1 MFGFTERSL
10 SNAEKNR
17 DMVRRIY
24 MKDENYCRVLIVDD
38 EDLIRQGIKH
48 YIDWENEG
56 FEIAG
61 EASNG
66 KEALE
71 LIGTI
76 DPHIILT
83 DMVMPL
89 MDGEELTR
97 IVKKEFPSTEIII
110 LSSFSEY
117 DYVRSTFQNGVVDYM
132 LKPKLDAQS
141 LLDVLNVA
149 RRRIPAFEKHR
160 KKDSAEQSVPKM
172 LERLLSGYEIQV
184 NKEKINQVLPYSFF
198 YLLGIRVKEGAS
210 WKSNIEELLGSGM
223 QDYHYYLCQQTD
235 SYLLFLINID
245 QNNMLEIQLKEAAMN
260 HAASYFFFLSKGYT
274 DFLQTGKVYKNNIWR
289 LADYPFYF
297 PDEYYITEEKWM
309 NCQPEKEYFNLD
321 WFIEEWKQKK
331 FEAAL
336 SYLKRHGEKIACCYT
351 MEVAE
356 YKAFFSNIIFNLTI
370 LLNNMEYEME
380 ELENAKYH
388 YFNAIDTANTAKDTI
403 HQLNL
408 FLEEVKKCILMKAE
422 ESFVPFNMKR
432 IIDYVTEH
440 YAESLTLT
448 DLANHFHFNP
458 SYLSSYFSTHNNE
471 SFIEFL
477 NRIRIEKATKLLKD
491 GENSISEIS
500 SRVGYSDHSY
510 FCKVFKKLKGLS
522 PSQYRRK
529 YQIR

>member
-1 MFGFTERSL
+1 
-10 SNAEKNR
+10 
-17 DMVRRIY
+17 
-24 MKDENYCRVLIVDD
+24 MKEENYCKVLIVDD

-56 FEIAG
+56 FEIVG

-71 LIGTI
+71 LMETI
-76 DPHIILT
+76 NPHIILT

-97 IVKKEFPSTEIII
+97 IVKEKFSSVEIII

-117 DYVRSTFQNGVVDYM
+117 DYVRSTFQNGVVDYI
-132 LKPKLDAQS
+132 LKPKLDTQS

-149 RRRIPAFEKHR
+149 RRRIPAFEKQR
-160 KKDSAEQSVPKM
+160 NKDYAKKSVPKL
-172 LERLLSGYEIQV
+172 LERLLSGYEVQI
-184 NKEKINQVLPYSFF
+184 NKNEIKQELPHSAF
-198 YLLGIRVKEGAS
+198 YLLGIKLKGTAS
-210 WKSNIEELLGSGM
+210 RKSKLEKLLDLDV
-223 QDYHYYLCQQTD
+223 QDYRYYPCYLKD
-235 SYLLFLINID
+235 SYDIFLINTD
-245 QNNMLEIQLKEAAMN
+245 KSNLLEKQLKKAAMQLATS
-260 HAASYFFFLSKGYT
+260 HYFFLSKGYN
-274 DFLQTGKVYKNNIWR
+274 DFSQTGIIYKNSFLKII
-289 LADYPFYF
+289 DYSFYF
-297 PDEYYITEEKWM
+297 PDEWYITEEEWM
-309 NCQPEKEYFNLD
+309 NYRPKKENFNLD
-321 WFIEEWKQKK
+321 WFIDEWKQKN
-331 FEAAL
+331 FDSAL
-336 SYLKRHGEKIACCYT
+336 EYLKKHVEKMACCYT
-351 MEVAE
+351 MEVSE

-370 LLNNMEYEME
+370 LLNNMGYEVK
-380 ELENAKYH
+380 ELDNTKYH
-388 YFNAIDTANTAKDTI
+388 YFNMIDQSHTAKDATN
-403 HQLNL
+403 QLDL
-408 FLEEVKKCILMKAE
+408 FLEEARKYVLHKEDQPI
-422 ESFVPFNMKR
+422 VPINMKR
-432 IIDYVTEH
+432 IIGYVTEH

-458 SYLSSYFSTHNNE
+458 SYLSSYFSAHNNE

-500 SRVGYSDHSY
+500 GMVGYSDHSY